1 MRPRNTKELQ
11 ECCSRWQKRPAGE
24 VGRNRLPQSFGKL
37 VDWTSFHRV
46 GVADREAS
54 AALAEESWDAGLV
67 EDRFLAVVLRAGP
80 LPVIAKCDPTAGV
93 TLREQHAGSSR
104 GGAGGGLKAVA
115 AQSIKLKSSGSAV
128 DKASSTKLRP
138 AEMLASTESLSSG
151 ETSKLWQRC
160 MCSRAHQPLSR
171 QDGSKALSS
180 CPAANHEP
188 SNLPAK
194 LY

>member
-1 MRPRNTKELQ
+1 MRPRNPKELQ

-80 LPVIAKCDPTAGV
+80 LPVIAKRDPTAGV
-93 TLREQHAGSSR
+93 TLQSNTLDRA
-104 GGAGGGLKAVA
+104 GGAQVA
-115 AQSIKLKSSGSAV
+115 G
-128 DKASSTKLRP
+128 
-138 AEMLASTESLSSG
+138 
-151 ETSKLWQRC
+151 
-160 MCSRAHQPLSR
+160 
-171 QDGSKALSS
+171 
-180 CPAANHEP
+180 
-188 SNLPAK
+188 
-194 LY
+194 